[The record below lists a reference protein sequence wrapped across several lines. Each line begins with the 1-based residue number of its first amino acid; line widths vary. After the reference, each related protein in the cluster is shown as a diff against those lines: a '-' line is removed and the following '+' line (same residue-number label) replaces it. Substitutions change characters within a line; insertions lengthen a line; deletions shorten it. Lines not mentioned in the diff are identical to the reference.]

1 MIAIQILKI
10 LENPLTSEDGIVGQG
25 TLQAANVPAV
35 PASPLRRNSYDHTTL
50 SFVVHHLKCL
60 LYGVARSLPKHLLP
74 WQPWTHEKRIDV
86 VEAKDKAQW

>member
-35 PASPLRRNSYDHTTL
+35 PASPLRRNSYDRTSL

-74 WQPWTHEKRIDV
+74 WQP
-86 VEAKDKAQW
+86 